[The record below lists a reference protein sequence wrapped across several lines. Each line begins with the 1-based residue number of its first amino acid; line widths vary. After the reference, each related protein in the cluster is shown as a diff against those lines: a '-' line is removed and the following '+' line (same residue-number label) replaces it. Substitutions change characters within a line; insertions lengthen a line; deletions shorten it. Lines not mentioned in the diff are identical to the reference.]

1 MSMSAERRAAA
12 SARPTWTPRAAADA
26 LGTVGLFAGVPARHR
41 QKIARL
47 GVVQYFG
54 PQSEI
59 VTIGTPGDSAYV
71 LLDGACE
78 VVRGA
83 GLPRVEIGSGS
94 IVGEMALLDGA
105 PRSATVVTRTEV
117 NALRLGRTA
126 FVALLRAEPSISI
139 AVIETLG
146 RRLRE
151 AELRTGP
158 RDPQNDESDS
168 AIGLS

>member
-12 SARPTWTPRAAADA
+12 SARPSWTSRAAADA
-26 LGTVGLFAGVPARHR
+26 LGEVQLFAGLSSRHR
-41 QKIARL
+41 QRIARL
-47 GVVQYFG
+47 GAVQYF
-54 PQSEI
+54 PPHSQI
-59 VTIGTPGDSAYV
+59 VTSGTPGDSAYL

-117 NALRLGRTA
+117 NALRLGRAA
-126 FVALLRAEPSISI
+126 FMALLRSEPSISI
-139 AVIETLG
+139 ALIEALAG
-146 RRLRE
+146 RLRE
-151 AELRTGP
+151 AERRTRAGG
-158 RDPQNDESDS
+158 REN
-168 AIGLS
+168 GRV